1 MLETRADLESELVS
15 QLQVAANSSLFP
27 STRITE
33 LIRTAYKKAT
43 ELFIWNDLVKAMC
56 TRSFSGYEYYDYP
69 DEFRSGTIIRL
80 EMDDEPYERKNFEDY
95 LEYKHQNSSSTE
107 KLFSSFGRQYFIWPI
122 PTTTGTDNITICGAV
137 VADPLDDATDETIFT
152 NNNEDCNLA
161 VVGLALSI
169 ALKRVDAAVSKKEEE
184 SAIATLGRHNAVEQA
199 TTQRDKRIQHPRF
212 SVPNYFSGRSR
223 SHPVGGFN
231 VGGY

>member
-15 QLQVAANSSLFP
+15 QLQVASNSSLFP
-27 STRITE
+27 ATRITE
-33 LIRTAYKKAT
+33 LIRTSYKKAT
-43 ELFIWNDLVKAMC
+43 ELFIWNDLVKAKC

-95 LEYKHQNSSSTE
+95 LDYKHENPSSTL
-107 KLFSSFGRQYFIWPI
+107 KMFASFGRQYFIWPV
-122 PTTTGTDNITICGAV
+122 PTTTGTDNITIWGAV
-137 VADPLDDATDETIFT
+137 VADALDDATDETIFT

-169 ALKRVDAAVSKKEEE
+169 ALKRVDASVSKKEED
-184 SAIATLGRHNAVEQA
+184 SAIATLSRHNATEQA

-212 SVPNYFSGRSR
+212 NVPNYFARRSR
-223 SHPVGGFN
+223 THPVGGFN
-231 VGGY
+231 TGY